1 MLNYI
6 LRRILYM
13 VPILFGIALIVFLL
27 FNVVGGDPVLIM
39 VGKHASPQM
48 IEELRHELGLDRPLI
63 YQFGDFLKQIV
74 TFDYG
79 RSFSTKQE
87 VMGMILRA
95 APVSLIMAF
104 PGFIIAILLSIALS
118 LFVAFWRGTW
128 IDKTIVVLCVLM
140 ISAPSLAYIL
150 FGQYFLAYQ
159 MGWFPISGFELSFPA
174 VLSYIGLP
182 VIIWLA
188 LSVGGE
194 LRFFRTVMLDEINQ
208 DYIRTARSKGLTER
222 VVMFKHVLKNAMIP
236 IITSVVIEIP
246 LLITGS
252 LLIENFFAIP
262 GMGSQ
267 LVDAVNTS
275 DLPVIKA
282 QVMVLSILYM
292 VFNLFTDVLYSL
304 VDPRVTLK

>member
-1 MLNYI
+1 MLNFI

-13 VPILFGIALIVFLL
+13 IPILFGIALIVFLI

-39 VGKHASPQM
+39 VGRHASPQM
-48 IEELRHELGLDRPLI
+48 ITELRHELGLDRPLA
-63 YQFGDFLKQIV
+63 YQFVDFLKQIV

-79 RSFSTKQE
+79 RSFSTKQD
-87 VMGMILRA
+87 VMSMIVRA
-95 APVSLIMAF
+95 APVSLIMAA
-104 PGFIIAILLSIALS
+104 PGFIIAILLAIAMS

-128 IDKTIVVLCVLM
+128 VDKSIVITCVVM
-140 ISAPSLAYIL
+140 ISVPSLAYIL
-150 FGQYFLAYQ
+150 FGQYFLAFKWS
-159 MGWFPISGFELSFPA
+159 WFPISGFDMDFPG
-174 VLSYIGLP
+174 VIYYIGLP

-188 LSVGGE
+188 LSLGGE

-222 VVMFKHVLKNAMIP
+222 KVMFKHVLKNAMIP

-282 QVMVLSILYM
+282 QVMVLSMLYM
-292 VFNLFTDVLYSL
+292 LFNLFTDLLYSL

>member
-27 FNVVGGDPVLIM
+27 FNVVGGDPVLLM
-39 VGKHASPQM
+39 VGRHATPEM
-48 IEELRHELGLDRPLI
+48 IQELRHELGLDRALI
-63 YQFGDFLKQIV
+63 YQFGDFLKQIA

-79 RSFSTKQE
+79 RSFSTKQD
-87 VMGMILRA
+87 VMQMILRA
-95 APVSLIMAF
+95 APVSFVVAA
-104 PGFIIAILLSIALS
+104 PGFVITIFLAIGLS

-128 IDKTIVVLCVLM
+128 IDKIIVISCVFL

-159 MGWFPISGFELSFPA
+159 MGWFPISGFDMSFPA

-182 VIIWLA
+182 MIIWLV

-208 DYIRTARSKGLTER
+208 DYIRTARSKGLSER

-282 QVMVLSILYM
+282 QVMVLSMLYM
-292 VFNLFTDVLYSL
+292 IFNLFTDILYSL
-304 VDPRVTLK
+304 VDPRVSLK

>member
-6 LRRILYM
+6 LRRIVYM

-39 VGKHASPQM
+39 VGKHANQQM
-48 IEELRHELGLDRPLI
+48 ITELRHELGLDRALI
-63 YQFGDFLKQIV
+63 YQFGDFLKQIA

-79 RSFSTKQE
+79 RSFSTKQD
-87 VMGMILRA
+87 VMTMIWRA
-95 APVSLIMAF
+95 APVSLVVAL
-104 PGFIIAILLSIALS
+104 PGFIITIFLAIGLS

-128 IDKTIVVLCVLM
+128 IDKLIVITCVFL

-159 MGWFPISGFELSFPA
+159 MGWFPISGFDMTFPA

-182 VIIWLA
+182 MIIWLV

-208 DYIRTARSKGLTER
+208 DYIRTARSKGLSEYM
-222 VVMFKHVLKNAMIP
+222 VMFKHVLKNAMIP

-282 QVMVLSILYM
+282 QVMVLSMLYM

>member
-48 IEELRHELGLDRPLI
+48 IAELRHELGLDRPLV
-63 YQFGDFLKQIV
+63 YQFGDFLKSIV

-87 VMGMILRA
+87 VIEMIMRA
-95 APVSLIMAF
+95 APVSLTMAL
-104 PGFIIAILLSIALS
+104 PGFIISILIGIALS

-128 IDKTIVVLCVLM
+128 IDKTIVVICVLM
-140 ISAPSLAYIL
+140 ISAPGLAYIL
-150 FGQYFLAYQ
+150 FGQKFLAYEL
-159 MGWFPISGFELSFPA
+159 GWFPFSGLYRTFPA
-174 VLSYIGLP
+174 VIPCLGLP
-182 VIIWLA
+182 VIIWIA
-188 LSVGGE
+188 LSLGGE

-208 DYIRTARSKGLTER
+208 DYIRTARSKGLNER
-222 VVMFKHVLKNAMIP
+222 TVMFKHVLKNAMIP
-236 IITSVVIEIP
+236 IITSIVIEIP

-252 LLIENFFAIP
+252 LLIEAFFAIP

-282 QVMVLSILYM
+282 QVMVISILYM

>member
-6 LRRILYM
+6 IRRILYM

-39 VGKHASPQM
+39 LGKHASPEM
-48 IEELRHELGLDRPLI
+48 ITELRHELGLDRSLV
-63 YQFGDFLKQIV
+63 YQFGDFIKSIV
-74 TFDYG
+74 MFDYG
-79 RSFSTKQE
+79 RSFSTKQD

-95 APVSLIMAF
+95 APVSLTMAA
-104 PGFIIAILLSIALS
+104 PGFFLSILIGIGLS

-128 IDKTIVVLCVLM
+128 IDKTIVVICVLM
-140 ISAPSLAYIL
+140 ISAPGLAYIL
-150 FGQYFLAYQ
+150 FGQKFLAYEL
-159 MGWFPISGFELSFPA
+159 GWFPISGWDNTFPA
-174 VLSYIGLP
+174 VFAYMGLP
-182 VIIWLA
+182 VIIWMA
-188 LSVGGE
+188 LSIGGE

-236 IITSVVIEIP
+236 IITSIVVEIP

-252 LLIENFFAIP
+252 LLIEAFFAIP

-282 QVMVLSILYM
+282 QVMVISILYM

>member
-48 IEELRHELGLDRPLI
+48 IAELRHELGLDRPLV
-63 YQFGDFLKQIV
+63 YQFGDFLKSIV

-87 VMGMILRA
+87 VIEMIMRA
-95 APVSLIMAF
+95 APVSLTMAL
-104 PGFIIAILLSIALS
+104 PGFIISILIGIALS

-128 IDKTIVVLCVLM
+128 IDKTIVVICVLM
-140 ISAPSLAYIL
+140 ISAPGLAYIL
-150 FGQYFLAYQ
+150 FGQKFLAYEL
-159 MGWFPISGFELSFPA
+159 GWFPISGWDHTFPA
-174 VLSYIGLP
+174 VISYLGLP
-182 VIIWLA
+182 VIIWIA
-188 LSVGGE
+188 LSLGGE

-208 DYIRTARSKGLTER
+208 DYIRTARSKGLNER
-222 VVMFKHVLKNAMIP
+222 TVMFKHVLKNAMIP
-236 IITSVVIEIP
+236 IITSIVIEIP

-252 LLIENFFAIP
+252 LLIEAFFAIP

-282 QVMVLSILYM
+282 QVMVISILYM